1 MSVGVVQKTGT
12 VKRALRDAPERLPLT
27 SAIKQYIMLP
37 MKTTLDIPDALYRRF
52 KMKTTQNGET
62 VRNAT
67 LAFIASYVNGRA
79 VGVDVNGIP
88 QEPAKTGAEPELPAW
103 AGLAAP
109 YIRDHADGPHDMA
122 SIRRSMAKA
131 RRGERRT

>member
-1 MSVGVVQKTGT
+1 
-12 VKRALRDAPERLPLT
+12 
-27 SAIKQYIMLP
+27 

-52 KMKTTQNGET
+52 KMKTAMNGET

-79 VGVDVNGIP
+79 VGLDSNGVP
-88 QEPAKTGAEPELPAW
+88 MEQNERGANLELPAW

-109 YIRDHADGPHDMA
+109 YIRKHLDGPHDMT
-122 SIRRSMAKA
+122 SIRRSMAKSRA
-131 RRGERRT
+131 GERRS

>member
-1 MSVGVVQKTGT
+1 
-12 VKRALRDAPERLPLT
+12 
-27 SAIKQYIMLP
+27 

-52 KMKTTQNGET
+52 KMKTAMNGET

-79 VGVDVNGIP
+79 VGLDSSGVPLERD
-88 QEPAKTGAEPELPAW
+88 KKDSDLELPVW

-109 YIRDHADGPHDMA
+109 YIREHLDGPHDMV

-131 RRGERRT
+131 RTGERRS

>member
-1 MSVGVVQKTGT
+1 
-12 VKRALRDAPERLPLT
+12 
-27 SAIKQYIMLP
+27 

-52 KMKTTQNGET
+52 KMKTAMNGET

-79 VGVDVNGIP
+79 VGLDSNGVP
-88 QEPAKTGAEPELPAW
+88 QEPAKNSEEPALPAW
-103 AGLAAP
+103 AGLAVP
-109 YIRDHADGPHDMA
+109 FIRKNIDGPHDMA

-131 RRGERRT
+131 RTGERRS

>member
-1 MSVGVVQKTGT
+1 
-12 VKRALRDAPERLPLT
+12 
-27 SAIKQYIMLP
+27 

-52 KMKTTQNGET
+52 KMKTAMNGET

-79 VGVDVNGIP
+79 VGLDSNGVP
-88 QEPAKTGAEPELPAW
+88 QEPTRNGEEPVLPAW
-103 AGLAAP
+103 AGLAVP
-109 YIRDHADGPHDMA
+109 YIRKNLDGPHDMG

-131 RRGERRT
+131 RTGERRS